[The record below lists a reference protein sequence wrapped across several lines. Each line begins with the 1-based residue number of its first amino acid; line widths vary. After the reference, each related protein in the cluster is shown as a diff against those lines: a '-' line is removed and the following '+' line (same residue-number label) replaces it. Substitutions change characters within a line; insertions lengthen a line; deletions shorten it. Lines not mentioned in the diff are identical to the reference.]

1 MPCRS
6 DVTVIDVLRELGCV
20 DDIHKVIEDYNSVM
34 LCWRKISQLVES
46 IIEVKLKPELL
57 QHAEGKF
64 KSVIK
69 K

>member
-1 MPCRS
+1 MYWGS
-6 DVTVIDVLRELGCV
+6 LHGCV

-34 LCWRKISQLVES
+34 LYWRKISQLVES

-57 QHAEGKF
+57 QHAEGKS
-64 KSVIK
+64 KSDIK